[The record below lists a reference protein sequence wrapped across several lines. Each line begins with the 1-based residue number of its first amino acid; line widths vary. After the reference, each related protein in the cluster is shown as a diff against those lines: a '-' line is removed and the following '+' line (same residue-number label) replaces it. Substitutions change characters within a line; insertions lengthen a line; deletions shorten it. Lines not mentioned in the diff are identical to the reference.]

1 MTSWTGPLA
10 AFTLI
15 VLAIPASLWLLRRS
29 GLAGGSAAAAGLRQV
44 ASLALAPNQRIVT
57 LEVGQGAQR
66 RWLVLGVT
74 PGGIS
79 RLHEMDPQDAAAAGT
94 PSQAA
99 TPPGF
104 AGVLARLVTP
114 VAAPRAADPH
124 GAGDHGGTGTN
135 TGTAP
140 SPHDGR

>member
-79 RLHEMDPQDAAAAGT
+79 RLHEMDPQDTAVSADPHGRDAPA
-94 PSQAA
+94 
-99 TPPGF
+99 GF
-104 AGVLARLVTP
+104 AGVLARLLP
-114 VAAPRAADPH
+114 PGAPKAPDSPQDTARGPH
-124 GAGDHGGTGTN
+124 
-135 TGTAP
+135 
-140 SPHDGR
+140 